1 MPEHSKKTW
10 VPSDESRKNGLKKI
24 KLVTG
29 SVKVVK
35 QSIQPLLYYFCSI
48 GQKKKM
54 NAWVKEDQFSTWFVH
69 TGWQENWV
77 VFNTYFHWWLRW
89 QRVWLLCKRPGFD
102 PWRKVDALEKG
113 TATHSSILAWRIPWT

>member
-1 MPEHSKKTW
+1 MPEHSIKTW

-48 GQKKKM
+48 GQKKK
-54 NAWVKEDQFSTWFVH
+54 NECL
-69 TGWQENWV
+69 G
-77 VFNTYFHWWLRW
+77 
-89 QRVWLLCKRPGFD
+89 
-102 PWRKVDALEKG
+102 KG
-113 TATHSSILAWRIPWT
+113 RSVLYLICPHRLAGELGSI